1 MTKKPI
7 DIEKLLQWAMRDEL
21 PKGRPVTADPEYLIG
36 RPRPGTF
43 RAPTAQTNMHDDS
56 LGFVPGL
63 PCEDATRVAEALR
76 GLDNCARLADVDDA
90 RCLFGGAIRPIAGEA
105 IASLMTASFE
115 MRTITLKHAVMGTR
129 PEWYSD
135 HPTPAQLK
143 VAYRDARGWL
153 RERPLVHGIDED
165 GIVVMLQPG
174 RTKRERQVYDLDMS
188 PRSPIN
194 WCSPSPLDI
203 GHMRAEYLTWY
214 VALDMLARDLA
225 DRLDAFEVL
234 APAVARRP
242 WETGQTPEPNVLS
255 DGRSMHGR
263 LALVPQRYAVG
274 RPFESRIEALAR
286 QAKRQHAADMRRRK
300 IDRSIDAA
308 RNVCGTG
315 LT

>member
-7 DIEKLLQWAMRDEL
+7 DIEKFLQWAMRDEL

-43 RAPTAQTNMHDDS
+43 RAPGAHSSSHDDS

-63 PCEDATRVAEALR
+63 PCEDANRVADALR
-76 GLDNCARLADVDDA
+76 GLDNRARLADADDA
-90 RCLFGGAIRPIAGEA
+90 RCLFGETIRPIAAEA
-105 IASLMTASFE
+105 IASLMAASFE

-129 PEWYSD
+129 PAWQSD

-143 VAYRDARGWL
+143 IAYRDARGWL

-174 RTKRERQVYDLDMS
+174 RTKRERQVYDLDRS
-188 PRSPIN
+188 PRSPLN

-214 VALDMLARDLA
+214 IALDHLARELA
-225 DRLDAFEVL
+225 GQLSGFDVL
-234 APAVARRP
+234 PPTVARRP
-242 WETGQTPEPNVLS
+242 WETGQTPEARVLK
-255 DGRSMHGR
+255 DGRTMQGK
-263 LALVPQRYAVG
+263 LALVPQRYAIG
-274 RPFESRIEALAR
+274 RPFESKIEAQAR
-286 QAKRQHAADMRRRK
+286 QAKRQHAADKRRRK
-300 IDRSIDAA
+300 IDRSIELA
-308 RNVCGTG
+308 RNACGTG
-315 LT
+315 VT

>member
-7 DIEKLLQWAMRDEL
+7 DIEKLLQWVMRDEL

-43 RAPTAQTNMHDDS
+43 RAPRAHTGVHDDS
-56 LGFVPGL
+56 LGFVPGM
-63 PCEDATRVAEALR
+63 PCDDASRVAEALR
-76 GLDNCARLADVDDA
+76 GLDNRARLADVDDA
-90 RCLFGGAIRPIAGEA
+90 RCLFGETIRPIAAEA

-129 PEWYSD
+129 PAWQSD
-135 HPTPAQLK
+135 HPVPTQLK
-143 VAYRDARGWL
+143 VASRDARGWL

-165 GIVVMLQPG
+165 GIVVMLLPG
-174 RTKRERQVYDLDMS
+174 RTKRERQVYDLDKS

-214 VALDMLARDLA
+214 IALEHLSRELAG
-225 DRLDAFEVL
+225 RLDGFEVL
-234 APAVARRP
+234 PPAVARRP
-242 WETGQTPEPNVLS
+242 WETGQTPDPKVLS
-255 DGRSMHGR
+255 DGRTMRGR

-274 RPFESRIEALAR
+274 RPFESRIETQAR
-286 QAKRQHAADMRRRK
+286 LAKRQHTADMRRRK
-300 IDRSIDAA
+300 IDRSIELA
-308 RNVCGTG
+308 RNARGTG
-315 LT
+315 PT